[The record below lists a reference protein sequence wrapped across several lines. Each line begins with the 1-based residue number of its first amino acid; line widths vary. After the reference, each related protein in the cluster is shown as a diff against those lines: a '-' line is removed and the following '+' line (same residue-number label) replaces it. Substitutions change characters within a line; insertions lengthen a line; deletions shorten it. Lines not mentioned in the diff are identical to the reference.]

1 MTITVNQPD
10 IISVETI
17 APDVYAVTVTPVLAI
32 EVTATTTG
40 NTGLSAYEI
49 WIGEGNTG
57 TEQDFLNSLQGVGVP
72 NGGTTNQVLAKKS
85 DAPYDTVWK
94 ESPAGIPSDTVANET
109 SFGLTPNAGTASAY
123 ARGDHTHG
131 SQPYPVAGV
140 SGNVQFNDGGVNG
153 GDSQLNWDKDAK
165 TLKIG
170 NGNAS
175 LPNNPLNIEKSIEGY
190 LQVNI
195 KNDNAGPSSSSDYVV
210 TADNGSDNTHYAD
223 FGKNSSTFD
232 SVDYPLY
239 ENNDGYLFDADDNL
253 VIGTG
258 GTGKK
263 VKFHV
268 GGFELTDLA
277 FDADPEGI
285 NLYDGKTIRVNGN
298 DIRQVDYDRNSA
310 GLVSG
315 GRVAVGS
322 PNTTIS
328 VSSGIGWA
336 WNGAEFV
343 RVVWSD
349 FLNQTVTNTQYN
361 YIAIFYDGSLNI
373 STTEQIGNQYIRIGH
388 IFKNATTGIITTLWP
403 TPENIGDYQ
412 HKNNEF
418 VKDVFG
424 TIISSGFLVTEQAN
438 PDYLKLS
445 ISAGDLYSKL
455 SPFTYGVKTSFLKLM
470 NTTDKGLTVDFV
482 NNNSIIDTNVWCDPT
497 KPYATALTTMTTNYW
512 AMAMVITSIG
522 GGIFYIYPQ
531 AEYSTV
537 DAAKLAILPSAAQLT
552 ADGNALLAT
561 IVFKKGDTSIANRIA
576 DIRPIMS
583 RAFGTATELA
593 GGSVIS
599 HGSLTGLT
607 NDDHLQYQ
615 TSVRA
620 DSWLA
625 TKSTDNIAEGTKLYF
640 TNELAQDA
648 VGGMV
653 TGSLVYV
660 DATPSLALDG
670 DELAPSVSKYY
681 GTDGAGVKGY
691 HTLPVNPGTGASKAF
706 CIAMAIGLG

>member
-1 MTITVNQPD
+1 MCPVPCDTIDIEITEINQIID
-10 IISVETI
+10 IEVVES
-17 APDVYAVTVTPVLAI
+17 PVLLEI
-32 EVTATTTG
+32 EVSEVGTAG
-40 NTGLSAYEI
+40 KPGI
-49 WIGEGNTG
+49 DG
-57 TEQDFLNSLQGVGVP
+57 TNGVGVP
-72 NGGTTNQVLAKKS
+72 PDGDLGQVLSKKS
-85 DAPYDTVWK
+85 ATSYDTEWIDSAAGV
-94 ESPAGIPSDTVANET
+94 PADTVANET
-109 SFGLTPNAGTASAY
+109 SFGLSPDAGTSTDY

-131 SQPYPVAGV
+131 SQPYPIGGV
-140 SGNVQFNDGGVNG
+140 DGNIQFNDNGVHG
-153 GDSQLNWDKDAK
+153 GDSQLQWDNDAK

-170 NGNAS
+170 NGTTS
-175 LPNNPLNIEKSIEGY
+175 LPNNPLNIEKSIDGY
-190 LQVNI
+190 LQINV
-195 KNDNAGPSSSSDYVV
+195 KNDNAGPNSSGDYVV
-210 TADNGSDNTHYAD
+210 TANNGSDTTHYAD

-239 ENNDGYLFDADDNL
+239 NANDGYLFDVDDDL
-253 VIGTG
+253 VIGAG

-263 VKFHV
+263 VKFHA
-268 GGFELTDLA
+268 GGFDTTDLA
-277 FDADPEGI
+277 FDADDEGI
-285 NLYDGKTIRVNGN
+285 NLYTGKKIRVNGN
-298 DIRQVDYDRNSA
+298 DIRQVDYDRNSS

-315 GRVAVGS
+315 GTLSVGT
-322 PNTTIS
+322 PNTSIS

-336 WNGAEFV
+336 WNGNEFI

-349 FLNQTVTNTQYN
+349 FLNQIVTNLQYN
-361 YIAIFYDGSLNI
+361 YISVFHDGSLSI
-373 STTEQIGNQYIRIGH
+373 TTTEQQGNQYIRLGH
-388 IFKNATTGIITTLWP
+388 ILKNATTGIITTLWP

-418 VKDVFG
+418 VKDIFG
-424 TIISSGFLVTEQAN
+424 TIIASGFLVTEQAN
-438 PDYLKLS
+438 PNYLKLS
-445 ISAGDLYSKL
+445 VSAGELYARL
-455 SPFTYGVKTSFLKLM
+455 SPFSYTTKTNFLKLM
-470 NTTDKGLTVDFV
+470 NTTDKGLTVDFI
-482 NNNSIIDTNVWCDPT
+482 NNDNTINTNIWCDPT

-512 AMAMVITSIG
+512 AMAMVVTSIG
-522 GGIFYIYPQ
+522 GGIFYVYPQ
-531 AEYSTV
+531 AEYATV

-561 IVFKKGDTSIANRIA
+561 IVFKKGDATIANRIA

-599 HGSLTGLT
+599 HGSLTGLA

-615 TSVRA
+615 TSARA

-648 VGGMV
+648 VGGMA

-670 DELAPSVSKYY
+670 DEVAPSVSKYY
-681 GTDGAGVKGY
+681 GTDDAGVKGY
-691 HTLPVNPGTGASKAF
+691 HTLPVNPGSGASKAF
-706 CIAMAIGLG
+706 AISMAVALG